1 MKRLKGRISIFSQFL
16 KEAKMELKKVSWP
29 TRKETLASTVV
40 VLALIMMAAIYLGM
54 IDLGLSKAIK
64 ALFR

>member
-1 MKRLKGRISIFSQFL
+1 MKQLKGKISIFIQFL

-29 TRKETLASTVV
+29 TRKETVASTVV
-40 VLALIMMAAIYLGM
+40 VLAFIMMAAIYLGM